1 MRWTNPLQ
9 WGGNW
14 FPRDQFCGKGSPGGG
29 CGGQQAEGLPAVCS
43 GSKEGCS
50 VFLGCINRRTG
61 SRSKGVI
68 FLFNWHSLDHIWT
81 TATSFEHFGT
91 RKESQLVQ
99 FQWRAIRMASPLQP
113 EWFCVRILSYKWI
126 LFFDTSLKRFCVY
139 FKIGFLASTLTRS
152 IYWIEKWGFIAQ
164 VSISEGKKKEHCNQT
179 SCRLPIL
186 KYIIESNTTQ
196 KE

>member
-14 FPRDQFCGKGSPGGG
+14 FPGEQFCGKGPGG
-29 CGGQQAEGLPAVCS
+29 CGGQQAEELPALCS

-50 VFLGCINRRTG
+50 VFLGCIIRTG

-68 FLFNWHSLDHIWT
+68 FLFIWHSLDHIWT
-81 TATSFEHFGT
+81 IATSFEHFGT
-91 RKESQLVQ
+91 RKESQLEQ
-99 FQWRAIRMASPLQP
+99 FQWRAIRMAPPTGMIPCSNFVIQVNFVLWYFFKTFLCIFQN
-113 EWFCVRILSYKWI
+113 
-126 LFFDTSLKRFCVY
+126 LFLGKYFDKINLLNRKMGLYCTGKYLKG
-139 FKIGFLASTLTRS
+139 K
-152 IYWIEKWGFIAQ
+152 
-164 VSISEGKKKEHCNQT
+164 KKKEHCNQT

-186 KYIIESNTTQ
+186 KYVIESNTTQ